1 MSLPEF
7 VPAAVL
13 KLKFHEHAIRFV
25 FGGVV
30 SVLASLVAR
39 EYGASLGGVFLAF
52 PAILPASLTLVKGG
66 FRHSSAAADDM
77 RPTRH
82 VRGPADACR
91 PTLTTRRSRSR
102 RVPPIPTPL
111 PSSPAASRCARRRN
125 ECVPRRARCAAS
137 TTSSAPA

>member
-39 EYGASLGGVFLAF
+39 EYGPSLGGVFLAF
-52 PAILPASLTLVKGG
+52 PAILPASLTLVKTHDGRKNARDDARG
-66 FRHSSAAADDM
+66 ARLGALGLVAYALTVAVLAPRVSMVLALATAVVIWAAVSAAAWWM
-77 RPTRH
+77 RF
-82 VRGPADACR
+82 G
-91 PTLTTRRSRSR
+91 
-102 RVPPIPTPL
+102 
-111 PSSPAASRCARRRN
+111 ASRQR
-125 ECVPRRARCAAS
+125 
-137 TTSSAPA
+137 